1 MPELPEVETTRKG
14 ITPWL
19 EGRVV
24 EQLDIRQ
31 PKLRWPIP
39 DDLAQRLVGLTLAPI
54 QRRAKYLI
62 FPVLEKAAP
71 AAAGW
76 EDANWG
82 FLWHLGMSGSLRLVT
97 ADEPWKKHDHVELQ
111 VAALPSDTEAPLRLR
126 YHDPRR
132 FGALLDYQGDANAH
146 QLLKKLGPEPLSAA
160 FTAQALFKRSRNR
173 KLAIKVFIMDN
184 AQVVGVGN
192 IYATEA
198 LFLAGIDPRA
208 AAGTVSLKRYQV
220 LVEIIQK
227 VLAAAIEQGG
237 TTLRDFVGGDGKP
250 GYFAQALNVYGR
262 AGKPCK
268 VCSTSLQ
275 EVKLGQRSSVWCPIC
290 QA

>member
-14 ITPWL
+14 INPWL
-19 EGRVV
+19 EGRTIEKLEV
-24 EQLDIRQ
+24 RQ

-39 DDLAQRLVGLTLAPI
+39 DDLPQRVKGLKLAPL

-62 FPVLEKAAP
+62 FPVLEKEAQ
-71 AAAGW
+71 
-76 EDANWG
+76 EANWG
-82 FLWHLGMSGSLRLVT
+82 FIWHLGMSGSLRLV
-97 ADEPWKKHDHVELQ
+97 APGEPWKKHDHVELQ
-111 VAALPSDTEAPLRLR
+111 VAALPEDTQTPLRLR

-132 FGALLDYQGDANAH
+132 FGALLDYQGEAAEH
-146 QLLKKLGPEPLSAA
+146 SLLKKLGPEPLSDA
-160 FTAQALFKRSRNR
+160 FTAQALFQRSRNR

-192 IYATEA
+192 IYASEA
-198 LFLAGIDPRA
+198 LFRAGIDPRR
-208 AAGTVSLKRYQV
+208 AAGTVSLKHYQR
-220 LVEIIQK
+220 LVEIIRE

-250 GYFAQALNVYGR
+250 GYFAQELNVYGR
-262 AGKPCK
+262 GGLPCK
-268 VCSTSLQ
+268 ACGAVLQ
-275 EVKLGQRSSVWCPIC
+275 EVKLGQRASVWCKAC

>member
-1 MPELPEVETTRKG
+1 MPELPEVETTRRG

-24 EQLDIRQ
+24 EKLEVRQ

-39 DDLAQRLVGLTLAPI
+39 DDLPERLVGLKLAPL
-54 QRRAKYLI
+54 QRRAKYLL
-62 FPVLEKAAP
+62 FPLLTKETQE
-71 AAAGW
+71 AGW
-76 EDANWG
+76 G
-82 FLWHLGMSGSLRLVT
+82 VLWHLGMSGSLRLVT
-97 ADEPWKKHDHVELQ
+97 PDEPWKKHDHVELQ
-111 VAALPSDTEAPLRLR
+111 VAALPGDTEQPLRLR

-132 FGALLDYQGDANAH
+132 FGALLDYQGDANEH
-146 QLLKKLGPEPLSAA
+146 RLLKKLGPEPLSDA
-160 FTAQALFKRSRNR
+160 FTAQALYQRSRNR

-192 IYATEA
+192 IYASEA
-198 LFLAGIDPRA
+198 LFRAGIDPRR

-220 LVEIIQK
+220 LVEIIRE

-237 TTLRDFVGGDGKP
+237 TTLRDFVGGDGQP
-250 GYFAQALNVYGR
+250 GYFAQELNVYGR

-268 VCSTSLQ
+268 VCGTALQ
-275 EVKLGQRSSVWCPIC
+275 EVKLGQRSSVWCKAC

>member
-19 EGRVV
+19 EGRVIEKLEV
-24 EQLDIRQ
+24 RQ

-39 DDLAQRLVGLTLAPI
+39 EDLPQRVKGLKLAPI
-54 QRRAKYLI
+54 QRRAKYLL
-62 FPVLEKAAP
+62 FPLLESN
-71 AAAGW
+71 GQ
-76 EDANWG
+76 EANWG

-97 ADEPWKKHDHVELQ
+97 PDEVWKKHDHVELQ
-111 VAALPSDTEAPLRLR
+111 VATLAGDTQPSLRLR

-132 FGALLDYQGDANAH
+132 FGALLDYQGDAAEH
-146 QLLKKLGPEPLSAA
+146 SLLKKLGPEPLSDA
-160 FTAQALFKRSRNR
+160 FTAQALYKRSRNR

-198 LFLAGIDPRA
+198 LFKAGIDPRR
-208 AAGTVSLKRYQV
+208 AAGTVSLKRYQR
-220 LVEIIQK
+220 LTEIIRE
-227 VLAAAIEQGG
+227 VLAAAIKQGG
-237 TTLRDFVGGDGKP
+237 TTLRDFIGGDGQP
-250 GYFAQALNVYGR
+250 GYFAQELSVYGR
-262 AGKPCK
+262 AGLPCK
-268 VCSTSLQ
+268 VCSTPLQ
-275 EVKLGQRSSVWCPIC
+275 EVKLGQRASVWCKVC